1 MRTLTRYFSNRTT
14 IFGYLVVVSM
24 FVVLIIML
32 LLQVD
37 TWSKRG
43 FELVRNNMQQAQL
56 VMTMRDAVQKRVL
69 TVQGMISMPGKF
81 DRDQAS
87 VRYYNMAGVYA
98 SAREQLLQ
106 THLDKSMMQRMNQ
119 LDQAVDYA
127 EPFYNNMVE
136 MLIFEDINRAE
147 LQAIFV
153 EGTQASEKVLLML
166 DRIVELQT
174 QSYDNVIQN
183 YEISRRYTLLGVI
196 GVLALIMV
204 VVTFAVRASS
214 RQFSQASRMSIVDE
228 VTEIYN
234 RRYFDMVLEEEWK
247 RSMREYTPISLL
259 MLDIDYF
266 KPYNDTYGHQKG
278 DECLHEIAAIMSQ
291 QLKRASDFSARY
303 GGEEFAIVL
312 PNTSAEHARLLAE
325 RIRRAV
331 EDARIK
337 AGVDTISPWLTVSI
351 GVATATAEFEQSSS
365 TLIKAADNCLYQ
377 SKREGRNRVTECIV
391 DELK

>member
-312 PNTSAEHARLLAE
+312 PNTNAEHARLLAE